1 MSDEL
6 RPAKP
11 PFRIHPK
18 FGYIVLDA
26 DGIAVISCEP
36 KCSLWKDEPLP
47 YHTVCPKCKRTLVS
61 MGFATPQDCEIE
73 VKTTGNN
80 EEIKKAQLTPNAG
93 IQKG

>member
-1 MSDEL
+1 MDSRDCVGGVESGEERGMSDEL

-47 YHTVCPKCKRTLVS
+47 YHTVCPKCKRTLAS
-61 MGFATPQDCEIE
+61 MGFATPQDCGIE
-73 VKTTGNN
+73 VK
-80 EEIKKAQLTPNAG
+80 L
-93 IQKG
+93 